1 VSDLGPESAQRD
13 PCQEPGQRD
22 LGHDSAEREPDGA
35 AAHRALV
42 LGLRAGDESA
52 FAELYTQ
59 YSRLVHSIAVRLM
72 GNHHD
77 AEDITQ
83 QVFVSAWRS
92 RESLADDAGSLAGW
106 LATITRR
113 RCADLAAGR
122 ARTTR
127 TDEAAAAALT
137 LPTPDDPARAVE
149 EITVAHTLESLGEP
163 RSTIVR
169 MAVVEDRRHEDI
181 AATLGVPLGTV
192 KSHIRRGLLQL
203 RSRLE
208 EVTA

>member
-1 VSDLGPESAQRD
+1 MTEGAQDAEQTDLVR
-13 PCQEPGQRD
+13 R
-22 LGHDSAEREPDGA
+22 
-35 AAHRALV
+35 
-42 LGLRAGDESA
+42 LRAGDDVA
-52 FAELYTQ
+52 FAELYSQ

-77 AEDITQ
+77 AEDVTQ

-92 RESLADDAGSLAGW
+92 RESLKEDAGSLAGW

-127 TDEAAAAALT
+127 TEETAATVLT
-137 LPTPDDPARAVE
+137 LPIPQDPTRAIE

-163 RSTIVR
+163 RATILR
-169 MAVVEDRRHEDI
+169 MAVVDDRRHEDI
-181 AATLGVPLGTV
+181 AESLGVPLGTV

-203 RSRLE
+203 RSRIE
-208 EVTA
+208 EMSA